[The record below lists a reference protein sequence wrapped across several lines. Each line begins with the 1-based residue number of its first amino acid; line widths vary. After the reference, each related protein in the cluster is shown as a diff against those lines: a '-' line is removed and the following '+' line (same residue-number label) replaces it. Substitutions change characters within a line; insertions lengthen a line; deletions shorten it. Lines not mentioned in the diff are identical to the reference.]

1 MQFTEQELKNY
12 KKVSDLLQRADQNLN
27 MWSID
32 WRLTDFFADG
42 LNASFTKDELFTLVQ
57 LRFEKCFEDA
67 IERNVEKLQR
77 EAEAVTEQN

>member
-12 KKVSDLLQRADQNLN
+12 QKVSDLLQRAERDLS
-27 MWSID
+27 MWAID
-32 WRLTDFFADG
+32 YRLIDFFADG
-42 LNASFTKDELFTLVQ
+42 LNASFTKNELFTLVQ

-77 EAEAVTEQN
+77 EAEPVTEQN